1 MNIKDP
7 EVRRMA
13 RELAARRG
21 TSATGAVR
29 EALREALAD
38 LDVSREGTADRLLEL
53 ATASRRVGEPIVS
66 DQELHDEQGL
76 PR

>member
-29 EALREALAD
+29 EALREALAA

>member
-7 EVRRMA
+7 EVHRLA

-29 EALREALAD
+29 EALREALAGEEARR
-38 LDVSREGTADRLLEL
+38 SGTAQRLLEL
-53 ATASRRVGEPIVS
+53 AAQSRTI
-66 DQELHDEQGL
+66 DQPLLTDAELYDGHGL